1 MIVHVLLNLARDVLC
16 DLILVPYAVEKEG
29 TTINE
34 LLNHVELGHV
44 SRVVAGYEVCS
55 VDQVSRL
62 DRLLTESQVRHGN
75 TAGLL
80 GIIIE
85 VSLRVHVCVITDD
98 LDGVLVC
105 TYGTICTETPELT
118 VNGSLRSRNKCWT
131 SRQRKVCNIIV
142 DTDCESLLIN
152 VVVNSNDLRRCGILG
167 TETIT
172 AGKDGAVCELCALK
186 SSYDIEVQRL
196 TDGARLLRS
205 VENRDHLGGCR
216 KCLYEC
222 VLAERSVKS
231 YLDNA
236 DLLALLSKVV
246 DGLLDGIIYRTHSN
260 DDVISICCAVVVEEL
275 VISTDLRIHL
285 IHVLLNDCRKCI
297 VVRVGSLTSLEED
310 IRVLS

>member
-1 MIVHVLLNLARDVLC
+1 M
-16 DLILVPYAVEKEG
+16 
-29 TTINE
+29 
-34 LLNHVELGHV
+34 
-44 SRVVAGYEVCS
+44 AGYEVCS

-131 SRQRKVCNIIV
+131 SRQRKVCNIII
-142 DTDCESLLIN
+142 DTDGESLLIN